1 MKAQPSR
8 TADGISCANLVPRME
23 FRYVRFV
30 LAAVLCVIATASA
43 HAHRGA
49 PRAAHA
55 VADGAPFQF
64 NVAARA
70 ALQELWQSSS
80 DAKQEEVACIG
91 GYRRGGVSYIT
102 RVVRVRTS
110 ADSMNASAMISIR
123 ECGAPEWLG
132 TVHTHIARFGGLPYV
147 TFSAPDR
154 GVMRE
159 WHNRWK
165 ADGVFCVLYDDQH
178 AYCEAGDENGG
189 DALYAYPRG
198 NNLGS

>member
-1 MKAQPSR
+1 MESR
-8 TADGISCANLVPRME
+8 SAKIVALTALC
-23 FRYVRFV
+23 V
-30 LAAVLCVIATASA
+30 LAAASA
-43 HAHRGA
+43 HAQRGGPHSVGGSGPA
-49 PRAAHA
+49 ESFH
-55 VADGAPFQF
+55 FT
-64 NVAARA
+64 NAARN
-70 ALQELWQSSS
+70 ALQSLWRTST
-80 DAKQEEVACIG
+80 DHKQEEVACIG
-91 GYRRGGVSYIT
+91 GYQRDGVSYIT
-102 RVVRVRTS
+102 KVERVRTS
-110 ADSMNASAMISIR
+110 ADSMNASAAVSLR

-178 AYCEAGDENGG
+178 AYCEAGDENSG

-198 NNLGS
+198 NNLGD

>member
-1 MKAQPSR
+1 MTFRSVR
-8 TADGISCANLVPRME
+8 LVL
-23 FRYVRFV
+23 
-30 LAAVLCVIATASA
+30 LAASMLAAASA
-43 HAHRGA
+43 HGQHGG
-49 PRAAHA
+49 PR
-55 VADGAPFQF
+55 VVDGAVNGESFQF
-64 NVAARA
+64 TSAART
-70 ALQELWQSSS
+70 ALQSLWQTSTGH
-80 DAKQEEVACIG
+80 KQEEVACIG
-91 GYRRGGVSYIT
+91 GYRHAGVSYIT
-102 RVVRVRTS
+102 RVERVRAS
-110 ADSMNASAMISIR
+110 ADSMNASASVSLR
-123 ECGAPEWLG
+123 DCGAPEWLG

-178 AYCEAGDENGG
+178 AYCEAGDESSG

>member
-1 MKAQPSR
+1 MKFRSIR
-8 TADGISCANLVPRME
+8 LVLP
-23 FRYVRFV
+23 
-30 LAAVLCVIATASA
+30 AVLCGV
-43 HAHRGA
+43 
-49 PRAAHA
+49 A
-55 VADGAPFQF
+55 VASHHAQAADRAGDGASFQF
-64 NVAARA
+64 TVDARV
-70 ALQELWQSSS
+70 ALQSLWQTSS
-80 DAKQEEVACIG
+80 DSKREEVACLG

-102 RVVRVRTS
+102 RVERVWTA
-110 ADSMNASAMISIR
+110 ADSMNASAAISLR
-123 ECGAPEWLG
+123 ECGVPEWLG

-165 ADGVFCVLYDDQH
+165 ADGVFCVLYDAQH
-178 AYCEAGDENGG
+178 AYCEAGDESSG

>member
-1 MKAQPSR
+1 
-8 TADGISCANLVPRME
+8 ME
-23 FRYVRFV
+23 FRYVRLV
-30 LAAVLCVIATASA
+30 LPAVLCVIAAASA

-49 PRAAHA
+49 PRAGNDAS
-55 VADGAPFQF
+55 FQF
-64 NVAARA
+64 NVAART
-70 ALQELWQSSS
+70 ALQGLWQSST

-110 ADSMNASAMISIR
+110 ADSMSASAAISLR

-165 ADGVFCVLYDDQH
+165 ADGVFCVLYDEQH
-178 AYCEAGDENGG
+178 AYCEAGDESSGE
-189 DALYAYPRG
+189 ALYAYPRG